1 MKKIIAI
8 TCSLIITFT
17 LVLASQPRVSAQ
29 KEGDPSLA
37 EQQLLDS
44 AARRLGLDAE
54 RLELLTSTTVEL
66 PLTGRRVL
74 AAKVLVK
81 GGDEVIPAAVGERGE
96 DVDLEALKA
105 EEERE
110 RVARFGKLDPKLHAK
125 TQRLAAGDRVRV
137 AFWLNPAED
146 LDAQD
151 PRDRDGR
158 DELSDDEAE
167 RLLAFRAEQ
176 VKASVA
182 RANET
187 FARALASEGY
197 RVEESGEGAPVVF
210 ASVPAGLTARLA
222 ERDDVQFAYLAEESG
237 NEDYMNIAAP
247 SIKADWLWWFG
258 FTGVG
263 SRIAIVEDSRVDFDN
278 SCLPNNLG
286 TRVPGH
292 ANVDDHATSTAG
304 MAANTSGTHRGIAPG
319 AGIYSANG
327 TSYSDANMSAAL
339 DAGANNAHVL
349 NNSWGPNCGA
359 ADSTMDV
366 HARHADYIVRYRW
379 DTVTAAAGN
388 NGQCA
393 NGEFVDGVAG
403 GYNVIAVGNYND
415 MGTVGVGDNT
425 MNASSSFKDPA
436 STHGDREK
444 PEVAAPGTSITSTIM
459 TTPGNCALGNVGSG
473 TSYSAPMVAGVAAG
487 LMQARPGLRVYPESV
502 KAIIMAGAGDNV
514 EGAARLSEFD
524 GVGGVNALASF
535 NTVNNSR
542 YTWQYVTP
550 SSFDASG
557 YINVNMGW
565 INAGQRVK
573 VALVWDSNPTA
584 NYASDPLN
592 ADLDLYVVGP
602 ANFHSSASWDNA
614 YETVDFT
621 AAASGMFQLR
631 IRNYRFNGANEYV
644 AAAWSL
650 L

>member
-1 MKKIIAI
+1 MKKITAI
-8 TCSLIITFT
+8 TAALIITAALVFT
-17 LVLASQPRVSAQ
+17 SQPRVSAQ
-29 KEGDPSLA
+29 KESDPSLA
-37 EQQLLDS
+37 ERQLLES
-44 AARRLGLDAE
+44 AARSHGLDTA
-54 RLELLTSTTVEL
+54 RLEILNSTTVEL

-81 GGDEVIPAAVGERGE
+81 GDGAVIPAAVDEEGQG
-96 DVDLEALKA
+96 VDLEALKA
-105 EEERE
+105 AEERE
-110 RVARFGKLDPKLHAK
+110 RRARFGKLDPKLHAK
-125 TQRLAAGDRVRV
+125 TQRLAAAERVRV
-137 AFWLNPAED
+137 AFWLNPADD

-151 PRDRDGR
+151 PRDGR
-158 DELSDDEAE
+158 EDLREEEAE
-167 RLLAFRAEQ
+167 RLLARRAEQ

-182 RANET
+182 RASET
-187 FARALASEGY
+187 FALAVEREGY
-197 RVEESGEGAPVVF
+197 KVEKRGGGAPVVF
-210 ASVPAGLTARLA
+210 ASVPAGLAGRLA
-222 ERDDVQFAYLAEESG
+222 ERDDVQFAYLAEDSG
-237 NEDYMNIAAP
+237 NEDYMDIAAP

-258 FTGVG
+258 FTGAG
-263 SRIAIVEDSRVDFDN
+263 SRVAIVEDSRVDFDN

-304 MAANTSGTHRGIAPG
+304 MAASTSGTHRGIAPG

-327 TSYSDANMSAAL
+327 TTYGDANMSAAL
-339 DAGANNAHVL
+339 DAGASNAHVV

-366 HARHADYIVRYRW
+366 HARHADYIVRYLW

-388 NGQCA
+388 NGGCA
-393 NGEFVDGVAG
+393 GGEFVDGVAG

-415 MGTVGVGDNT
+415 MGTVGVGDNA
-425 MNASSSFKDPA
+425 MNGSSSFRDPA

-473 TSYSAPMVAGVAAG
+473 TSYAAPMVAGLAAG
-487 LMQARPGLRVYPESV
+487 LMQARPSLRVYPESV

-514 EGAARLSEFD
+514 EGASRLSEVD
-524 GVGGVNALASF
+524 GVGGVNALASY
-535 NTVNNSR
+535 NTVNNNR
-542 YTWQYVTP
+542 YRWQYVTP
-550 SSFDASG
+550 SSFDAGG
-557 YINVNMGW
+557 YINIDMGW
-565 INAGQRVK
+565 VNAGQRVK
-573 VALVWDSNPTA
+573 VALVWDSNPTG

-602 ANFHSSASWDNA
+602 SNFLSSASWDNA

-621 AAASGMFQLR
+621 AAASGNFQLR
-631 IRNYRFNGANEYV
+631 IRNYRFNGTHEYV